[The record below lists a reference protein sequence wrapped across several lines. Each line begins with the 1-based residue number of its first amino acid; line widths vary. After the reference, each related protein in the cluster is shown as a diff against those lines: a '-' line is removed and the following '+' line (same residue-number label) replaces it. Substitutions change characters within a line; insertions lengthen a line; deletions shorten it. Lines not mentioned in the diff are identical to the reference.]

1 MTPISEREAQRIRSL
16 RSYDLLDTE
25 PELSFDELTQLA
37 AYVCE
42 TPIALV
48 SLVDECRQWFKSRVG
63 SDMEETP
70 REISFCAHA
79 IEDTKDVFEV
89 SDALEDPRFA
99 ENPLVTED
107 PHIRFYAGVPL
118 ISKDG
123 FALGTLCVLDYVP
136 RTMTAAQTQA
146 LRTLSRQV
154 MLLIELRRQSR
165 SEALRDRRAEA
176 RFREAEEMYRSLIEQ
191 VPAVAYIADYG
202 VGGKWH
208 YISPRIESL
217 LGYRPQ
223 EWIQNPHLW
232 YERLHPEDK
241 DRAVAE
247 EKRGWASRND
257 NPFKSQYRMI
267 ARDGTTVWVSDESV
281 IVRDESGSPL
291 YYRGVLI
298 DITDLKEAEFAH
310 QRLEE
315 QLRQSQKMDAIGR
328 LAGGVAHDFN
338 NLLSVI
344 LNFSHFVLEDLDET
358 DPRRNDVVEILRAG
372 ERAASLVHQLLTFSR
387 KEIVSPTVLN
397 LNDVV
402 ADIEKLL
409 RTTIGEQITLE
420 TSLATDLWPSK
431 ADRGQL
437 EQVVTNLAVN
447 ARDAM
452 PDGGKLVIRTRNLSN
467 AAAEMPRALAP
478 GRYVCLEVEDTGA
491 GMSPDTL
498 TQAFEPFFTTK
509 ARGHGT
515 GLGLST
521 VYGIVQQAKGHVT
534 AQSAP
539 GRGSTFLVYLP
550 ATEDAALAPAQASSA
565 TAGGGKGQTILVVED
580 EDGVRNVVERIL
592 EKSGYDVLVAASG
605 EEAMAISDSHAGPI
619 DALLTDVVMPQMSG
633 KELATKLSA
642 TRDGIKVMLM
652 SGYTDEIASR
662 THDPDDPTR
671 DNFVSKPFRGE
682 ELLTKLERILAR
694 R

>member
-1 MTPISEREAQRIRSL
+1 MTSISEREAQRLRSL
-16 RSYDLLDTE
+16 RSYDLLDTD
-25 PELSFDELTQLA
+25 PELSFDELTRLA
-37 AYVCE
+37 SYACG

-48 SLVDECRQWFKSRVG
+48 TLVDERRQWFKSRIG
-63 SDMEETP
+63 TEMRETP

-79 IEDTKDVFEV
+79 IEDTKDVFEIP
-89 SDALEDPRFA
+89 DLAKDPRFGG
-99 ENPLVTED
+99 NPFVAGD

-118 ISKDG
+118 ISQDG

-136 RTMTAAQTQA
+136 RTLDAAQTRA
-146 LRTLSRQV
+146 LKTLGKQV
-154 MLLIELRRQSR
+154 MLLIELRRR
-165 SEALRDRRAEA
+165 SDSDESRDRRAEA
-176 RFREAEEMYRSLIEQ
+176 RFRAAEEMYRTLIEQ

-223 EWIQNPHLW
+223 EWIQNPRLW

-241 DRAVAE
+241 DRAIAE
-247 EKRGWASRND
+247 EERGWTSRGD
-257 NPFKSQYRMI
+257 EPFKSQYRMI
-267 ARDGTTVWVSDESV
+267 ARDGTTVWVSDECV
-281 IVRDESGSPL
+281 IVRDEAGNPL

-298 DITDLKEAEFAH
+298 DITDLKEAELSH

-344 LNFSHFVLEDLDET
+344 LNFSHFVLEDLDES
-358 DPRRNDVVEILRAG
+358 DPRRSDVAEILRAG
-372 ERAASLVHQLLTFSR
+372 ERASSLVHQLLTFSR

-402 ADIEKLL
+402 TDIEKLL
-409 RTTIGEQITLE
+409 RTTIGEHITLE
-420 TSLATDLWPSK
+420 TSLMTDLWHTK

-437 EQVVTNLAVN
+437 EQVVTNLALN

-452 PDGGKLVIRTRNLSN
+452 PGGGTLSIRTRNLSN
-467 AAAEMPRALAP
+467 ASAELPLALTP
-478 GRYVCLEVEDTGA
+478 GRYVCLEVEDSGT
-491 GMSPDTL
+491 GMSEETL

-509 ARGHGT
+509 PRGHGT

-534 AQSAP
+534 AQSVP
-539 GRGSTFLVYLP
+539 GRGSTFFVYLP
-550 ATEDAALAPAQASSA
+550 ATEDAPRSRAGGDARA
-565 TAGGGKGQTILVVED
+565 AGGGRGQTILVVED

-592 EKSGYDVLVAASG
+592 KKSGYEVLVASSG
-605 EEAMAISDSHAGPI
+605 DEALAISDAHAGPI
-619 DALLTDVVMPQMSG
+619 DALLTDVVMPHMSG
-633 KELATKLSA
+633 KELAAKLAASRA
-642 TRDGIKVMLM
+642 GIKVILM

-662 THDPDDPTR
+662 TLVPDDPSR
-671 DNFVSKPFRGE
+671 DNFISKPFIAE
-682 ELLTKLERILAR
+682 ELLAKLERILQSR
-694 R
+694 